1 MSLRI
6 QFVRSKLAEQ
16 TFTMR
21 KEAIK
26 SYETI
31 DNKFIKKRQSQ
42 YLNKIKIL
50 VNLLHKE
57 LKTKL
62 DELIFTIFPLI
73 V

>member
-1 MSLRI
+1 MSFRI

-62 DELIFTIFPLI
+62 D
-73 V
+73 